1 MKDVLKYLRQ
11 TGGFTQA
18 DAARMIGVS
27 RQSYSKYENGSVV
40 PSDAIVEKISKIYG
54 VDEAFIR
61 ANKIPSISGSNVEYK
76 LDGDKRILDVAAPK
90 YDFAETLQKKS
101 YDAYFDGNAV
111 RVLGEANF
119 YEGQKFK
126 LFPVDDRKKRD
137 AAWEDLQDILSKHN
151 PLVMPSDEDPF
162 YKEMIKK
169 AVEEKHGY
177 FD

>member
-18 DAARMIGVS
+18 DAAKMIGVS
-27 RQSYSKYENGSVV
+27 RQSYSKYENGTVV
-40 PSDAIVEKISKIYG
+40 PSDALVAKIAKVYG

-76 LDGDKRILDVAAPK
+76 LDGDAKVPNVASP
-90 YDFAETLQKKS
+90 KS

-126 LFPVDDRKKRD
+126 LVAEDDGEERD
-137 AAWEDLQDILSKHN
+137 ADWKDLQDILSKHN
-151 PLVMPSDEDPF
+151 PLVMPYDEDPF
-162 YKEMIKK
+162 YKEMLKN

>member
-76 LDGDKRILDVAAPK
+76 LDDDKGILDVAAP
-90 YDFAETLQKKS
+90 KS

-126 LFPVDDRKKRD
+126 LFPVDDGEKWD

-162 YKEMIKK
+162 YKEMLKK
-169 AVEEKHGY
+169 AVEEEHGY

>member
-40 PSDAIVEKISKIYG
+40 PSDAIVEKISKIYD

-76 LDGDKRILDVAAPK
+76 LDSDEKILDVAAPK
-90 YDFAETLQKKS
+90 YDFAENPRGKS

-126 LFPVDDRKKRD
+126 LFPVDNEEKRD
-137 AAWEDLQDILSKHN
+137 ADWKDLQDILSKHN
-151 PLVMPSDEDPF
+151 PLVMPYDEDPF
-162 YKEMIKK
+162 YKEMLKN

>member
-18 DAARMIGVS
+18 DAAKMIGVS
-27 RQSYSKYENGSVV
+27 RQSYSKYENGTVV

-61 ANKIPSISGSNVEYK
+61 ANKIPSISSSNVEYK
-76 LDGDKRILDVAAPK
+76 LDGDKRILDVAAP
-90 YDFAETLQKKS
+90 KS

-126 LFPVDDRKKRD
+126 LFPVDDGEERD
-137 AAWEDLQDILSKHN
+137 ADWKDLQDILSKHN
-151 PLVMPSDEDPF
+151 PLVMPYDEDPF
-162 YKEMIKK
+162 YKEMLKN

>member
-1 MKDVLKYLRQ
+1 MEVGMKDVLKYLRQ
-11 TGGFTQA
+11 TGGFTQT
-18 DAARMIGVS
+18 DAAKMLGVS
-27 RQSYSKYENGSVV
+27 RQSYSKYENGAVV
-40 PSDAIVEKISKIYG
+40 PSDAIVARAAKVYG

-76 LDGDKRILDVAAPK
+76 LDGDAKVPNVASP
-90 YDFAETLQKKS
+90 KS
-101 YDAYFDGNAV
+101 YDAYFDGNTV

-126 LFPVDDRKKRD
+126 LVPVDDRKKRD